1 MKFRVSHEVL
11 FVTVVEAANQKDAAA
26 IAEETPYEDW
36 ERGVVTREDVVP
48 IEESPVNPHAG
59 G

>member
-11 FVTVVEAANQKDAAA
+11 FVTEVDAANQKEAAA

-36 ERGVVTREDVVP
+36 ERSIVTREDVVP
-48 IEESPVNPHAG
+48 IEESPLNPQAG

>member
-11 FVTVVEAANQKDAAA
+11 FVTEIEAANQKEAAA
-26 IAEETPYEDW
+26 MAEEVPYDNW
-36 ERGVVTREDVVP
+36 GRSIVTREDVVP
-48 IEESPVNPHAG
+48 IEESPLNPHAG

>member
-11 FVTVVEAANQKDAAA
+11 FVTVVDAANQKEAEAAVED
-26 IAEETPYEDW
+26 IPYMDW
-36 ERGVVTREDVVP
+36 EACTVTREDVVP
-48 IEESPVNPHAG
+48 IEESPLNPHAG